1 MDSNYTGTITGYW
14 DKTSTG
20 YDTSGGSAVGITATR
35 NIVFTDG
42 SGYTDSG
49 NSNSTIFDLTAFT
62 DIFDTTNGA
71 NKTWP
76 KLKSDSFALIQP
88 TVSDLNDDGT
98 IEVVY

>member
-1 MDSNYTGTITGYW
+1 MLLALV
-14 DKTSTG
+14 KPKALFLP
-20 YDTSGGSAVGITATR
+20 SA
-35 NIVFTDG
+35 N
-42 SGYTDSG
+42 SYTDSG
-49 NSNSTIFDLTAFT
+49 NSNPIFNLPDFT

-88 TVSDLNDDGT
+88 SVSDLNDDGT

>member
-1 MDSNYTGTITGYW
+1 MLLALV
-14 DKTSTG
+14 KPQ
-20 YDTSGGSAVGITATR
+20 
-35 NIVFTDG
+35 NIVFA
-42 SGYTDSG
+42 SANSYTDSG
-49 NSNSTIFDLTAFT
+49 NSNSPIFDITAFT

-88 TVSDLNDDGT
+88 SVSDLNDDGT